1 MRPAQADFGHGPV
14 QDSVLILARRT
25 IGIHCF
31 YIIIY
36 MKPLCFVGS
45 ALAELRAFPADA
57 RRQAGFEL
65 DAIQRGFMPS
75 DFKPLITVGP
85 GVYEIRIHVAG
96 EWRIIFIAR
105 RMEAIYVL
113 HAFQKKSRALS
124 LSDLELAIRRYRSLQ
139 ETR

>member
-1 MRPAQADFGHGPV
+1 
-14 QDSVLILARRT
+14 
-25 IGIHCF
+25 
-31 YIIIY
+31 